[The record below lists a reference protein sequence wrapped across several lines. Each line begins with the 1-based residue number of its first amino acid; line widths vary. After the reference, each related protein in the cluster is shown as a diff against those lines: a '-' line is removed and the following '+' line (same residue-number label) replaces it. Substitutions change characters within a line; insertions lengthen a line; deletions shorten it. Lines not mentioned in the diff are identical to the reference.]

1 MFVLTMLCARFL
13 SRCPSLL
20 RRREREPVKNPSLFA
35 RIAEL
40 RIGPLQS
47 SAPQRPQGHPSMVDL
62 NRVLRSAQEGDARA
76 AEELAV
82 LLYDELHELA
92 RREMS
97 AERPD
102 HTLQPTALVNEAYL
116 RLVADKDGSFADRD
130 GFFAAAATAIR
141 RVLVDHARK
150 RAREKRGGGFVRV
163 PLAGLD
169 VAEPLEDEELLTL
182 DDALAR
188 LASIDPTKARIV
200 ELRFFG
206 GLSVEE
212 LTQAIGVSES
222 TIRREWR
229 VARAWLRAQMD
240 ESRGA

>member
-1 MFVLTMLCARFL
+1 
-13 SRCPSLL
+13 
-20 RRREREPVKNPSLFA
+20 
-35 RIAEL
+35 
-40 RIGPLQS
+40 
-47 SAPQRPQGHPSMVDL
+47 MVDL
-62 NRVLRSAQEGDARA
+62 NRILRSAQEGDPQA
-76 AEELAV
+76 AKELAA

-92 RREMS
+92 KREMA
-97 AERPD
+97 AERSD

-130 GFFAAAATAIR
+130 SFFAAAATAIR

-163 PLAGLD
+163 PLDGRD

-188 LASIDPTKARIV
+188 LALIDPMKARIV
-200 ELRFFG
+200 ELRFFA
-206 GLSVEE
+206 GLSAEE
-212 LTQAIGVSES
+212 LGKAIGASES

-229 VARAWLRAQMD
+229 MARAWLRAQMD
-240 ESRGA
+240 GSRGN